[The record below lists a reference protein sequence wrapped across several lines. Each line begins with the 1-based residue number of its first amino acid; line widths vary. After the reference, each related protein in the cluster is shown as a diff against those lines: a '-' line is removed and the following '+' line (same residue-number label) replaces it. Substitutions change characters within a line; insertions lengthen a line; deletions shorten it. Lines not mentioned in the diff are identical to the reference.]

1 MRTEVRAEAQPEAQP
16 EVRPSER
23 PQSPDKLRVP
33 DRRPRLKATLQA
45 KRDGGAIGNP
55 HSDIKFQRELD
66 LIHCLQLESIYPTG
80 FPRPMSA
87 EFRQRADFLGTQ
99 VITRDT
105 GRKLGVVSQLWV
117 DVDRQEVVALSLR
130 QNLFYGTPQP
140 MMLDS
145 IRQIGDVILVD
156 NENVIED
163 VDVERYTSLINCEVI
178 TETGELLGK
187 VRGYKFD
194 IDSGKLETL
203 VVASLGF
210 PLIPDQVVSTFEL
223 AMSEVVSSGPDRL
236 IVYEGAEERLVQIT
250 VGFLERVG
258 LGKAS
263 WEKDNEYAPPAPIRT
278 ENQLPSGQQT
288 PLETPPMRQPQ
299 RVSEPIEETWDEDNW
314 DREPVEVRQ
323 SQPPQKA
330 RLYAEDEPED
340 NWSSASTNNANTMSA
355 RSDYDDDYDD
365 IELAEVVAS
374 TVANPVSRSGVT
386 AIEVTEIEETAT
398 ETATES
404 DPWAESKV
412 EQVAVQPEA
421 PSEPTSDDR
430 PMLNIPE
437 KVKQPED
444 A

>member
-1 MRTEVRAEAQPEAQP
+1 MP
-16 EVRPSER
+16 
-23 PQSPDKLRVP
+23 
-33 DRRPRLKATLQA
+33 
-45 KRDGGAIGNP
+45 
-55 HSDIKFQRELD
+55 
-66 LIHCLQLESIYPTG
+66 
-80 FPRPMSA
+80 A

-156 NENVIED
+156 DENVIED

-203 VVASLGF
+203 AVASLGF

-263 WEKDNEYAPPAPIRT
+263 WERKNEYAPPAPIRT

-288 PLETPPMRQPQ
+288 PLETPPIRQPQ
-299 RVSEPIEETWDEDNW
+299 RVSEPIAETWDEDNW
-314 DREPVEVRQ
+314 EPVEVRQ

-330 RLYAEDEPED
+330 RLYVEDEPED
-340 NWSSASTNNANTMSA
+340 NWSTASSNSP
-355 RSDYDDDYDD
+355 RSPYEQPKDDYDD
-365 IELAEVVAS
+365 ENYDNVELADVVDTINSQAIQRSAS
-374 TVANPVSRSGVT
+374 VVSAV
-386 AIEVTEIEETAT
+386 EVTEVSEELSASD
-398 ETATES
+398 A
-404 DPWAESKV
+404 DPWAEPNAELSS
-412 EQVAVQPEA
+412 EVAIEA
-421 PSEPTSDDR
+421 PVPDNAAPNDYR
-430 PMLNIPE
+430 PVLNIPE
-437 KVKQPED
+437 KIKEPQE
-444 A
+444 

>member
-1 MRTEVRAEAQPEAQP
+1 MP
-16 EVRPSER
+16 
-23 PQSPDKLRVP
+23 
-33 DRRPRLKATLQA
+33 
-45 KRDGGAIGNP
+45 
-55 HSDIKFQRELD
+55 
-66 LIHCLQLESIYPTG
+66 
-80 FPRPMSA
+80 A

-156 NENVIED
+156 DENVIED

-203 VVASLGF
+203 LVASLGF

-263 WEKDNEYAPPAPIRT
+263 WERKNEYAPPAPIRT

-299 RVSEPIEETWDEDNW
+299 RTAEPIAETWDEDNW
-314 DREPVEVRQ
+314 EPVEVRQ
-323 SQPPQKA
+323 TQPPQKA
-330 RLYAEDEPED
+330 RLYVEDEPED
-340 NWSSASTNNANTMSA
+340 NWSTTSSNLP
-355 RSDYDDDYDD
+355 RSLYEQPEDDYDD
-365 IELAEVVAS
+365 ENYDNVELADVVGAI
-374 TVANPVSRSGVT
+374 NSRAVNGSASGVS
-386 AIEVTEIEETAT
+386 AVEVTEVVEDSSDPDA
-398 ETATES
+398 
-404 DPWAESKV
+404 DPWADPKV
-412 EQVAVQPEA
+412 ELSSEVAMAYGRSETIEA
-421 PSEPTSDDR
+421 PLPDDVLPSDETLNDDR
-430 PMLNIPE
+430 PVLNIPE
-437 KVKQPED
+437 KVKESQE
-444 A
+444 